1 MFYYT
6 NFIAETNSW
15 WLRRVRPIWVAGVCI
30 WAYWLFHRYY
40 FFGRWAVK
48 NQREVSDTENRRRA
62 AHNLHDFGFPKP
74 FKPTLE
80 RSRKHQ
86 IMALLGDQYD
96 YSIPFENRM
105 LQIETFEQ
113 LQEKIDSEN
122 DY

>member
-15 WLRRVRPIWVAGVCI
+15 WLRRVRPIWLGGVAI

-40 FFGRWAVK
+40 FFGRWATK
-48 NQREVSDTENRRRA
+48 NQRAVSDTENRRRA
-62 AHNLHDFGFPKP
+62 AHNKHNFGFPDP
-74 FKPTLE
+74 YKPTYH

-86 IMALLGDQYD
+86 IMALLGDNYD
-96 YSIPFENRM
+96 YSIPFEDRM
-105 LQIETFEQ
+105 IQIEFFEQ
-113 LQEKIDSEN
+113 LQEKIDTEN